1 MNLSETL
8 IKIVTK
14 SWKYVHV
21 LLNVSRLQKLQMC
34 KRTGAH
40 GDMFSVSSVQSLSC
54 VQLFATPCTAACQAS
69 LSITNSQSLL
79 KLIHWVGDA
88 IQTFHPLSSPSP
100 PALNLF
106 QHQGFFQWVGSSN
119 RWPNIQVS
127 ASPSVL
133 PMNVQDWFRLGWTD
147 WLSLESKGLS
157 QESSPTPQFRS
168 INSSVLSFLYS
179 PTLTSIQDDW
189 SNHSFD

>member
-1 MNLSETL
+1 MEASGRGKYDVVGRKNNMKNHSPDHTWKIL
-8 IKIVTK
+8 IQTDID
-14 SWKYVHV
+14 
-21 LLNVSRLQKLQMC
+21 L
-34 KRTGAH
+34 
-40 GDMFSVSSVQSLSC
+40 SSVQSHSC
-54 VQLFATPCTAACQAS
+54 VQLFATPWTAAHQAS

-157 QESSPTPQFRS
+157 QESSPKPQFKNIS
-168 INSSVLSFLYS
+168 SSVLSFLYS
-179 PTLTSIQDDW
+179 PTLTSIYDYW
-189 SNHSFD
+189 KNHSLD